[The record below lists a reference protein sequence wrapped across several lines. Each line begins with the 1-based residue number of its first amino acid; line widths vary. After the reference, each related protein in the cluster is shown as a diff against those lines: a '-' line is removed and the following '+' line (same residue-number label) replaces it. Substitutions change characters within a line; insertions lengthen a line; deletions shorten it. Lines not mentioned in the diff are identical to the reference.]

1 MSESLNR
8 QEPHTRNHESPRGS
22 YNLTPLSRVTAP
34 RAIHDFHFFL
44 LRLRLRLVL
53 LPISSSSR
61 SPVLDPSLADPPLS
75 TSIAHFSHQHHP
87 TGTPFRH
94 CHQQDLSNTLKSDPP
109 FSPAKSSPP
118 PLRQIQVSSKR
129 LIASHAHP
137 LATFTHPSAL
147 AFVSARP
154 HTKPTSRRSPNFTR
168 LPSLSP

>member
-118 PLRQIQVSSKR
+118 PL
-129 LIASHAHP
+129 AP
-137 LATFTHPSAL
+137 DPSELQAIDCI
-147 AFVSARP
+147 ARP
-154 HTKPTSRRSPNFTR
+154 SPCHFHTPICFGFR
-168 LPSLSP
+168 LG